1 MSELSILELETE
13 HVELLPEREALGA
26 IAWQIGLVNINQN
39 AAAVAAF
46 GGINVAKA
54 TNVAVVY
61 L

>member
-26 IAWQIGLVNINQN
+26 IAWQLGLVNINQN
-39 AAAVAAF
+39 AAAAAAF
-46 GGINVAKA
+46 GFVNVAKA
-54 TNVAVVY
+54 TNVAVV